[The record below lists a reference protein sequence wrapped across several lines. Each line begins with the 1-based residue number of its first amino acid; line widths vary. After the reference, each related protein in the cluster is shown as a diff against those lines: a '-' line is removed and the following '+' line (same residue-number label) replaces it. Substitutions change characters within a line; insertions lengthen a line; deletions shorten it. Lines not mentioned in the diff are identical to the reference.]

1 MDLKNKSVFIMSMEM
16 KRKLNPSQKVMK
28 EKPKKSPR
36 IPPKSAT
43 KNIKVK
49 VILYFDLRL
58 LTNDVK
64 G

>member
-16 KRKLNPSQKVMK
+16 KRKLSPSQRVMK

-43 KNIKVK
+43 KNIKFK
-49 VILYFDLRL
+49 VILSIDLRL